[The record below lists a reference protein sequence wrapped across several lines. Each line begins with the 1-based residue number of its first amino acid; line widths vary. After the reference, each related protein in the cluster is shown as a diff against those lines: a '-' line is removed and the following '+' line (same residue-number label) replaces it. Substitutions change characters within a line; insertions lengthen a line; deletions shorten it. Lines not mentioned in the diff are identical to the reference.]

1 MSGSLFS
8 LIILLVDF
16 DFRYWL
22 LNIKILLI
30 RVQVEVGIGQSF
42 DDLTL
47 CTNLLKFILF
57 IILYF
62 THNPIES
69 FLTRTEALKNI
80 ATGVMP

>member
-1 MSGSLFS
+1 M
-8 LIILLVDF
+8 I
-16 DFRYWL
+16 YPY
-22 LNIKILLI
+22 
-30 RVQVEVGIGQSF
+30 VQI
-42 DDLTL
+42 
-47 CTNLLKFILF
+47 LLKFILF